1 MSRDE
6 RAAVN
11 SAVSSMPLAQVHLAV
26 VGVARNCERTL
37 RRDLQRLAQAVQG
50 CASVRFLIVESDS
63 TDASVALLQALQAEW
78 PNFGFIS
85 LGVQREAHPL
95 RTDRIAVSRNA
106 YLDALATEP
115 RLAQVTHVLVA
126 DMDGVCRDL
135 SPAGFS
141 SCFSLGVPWDAC
153 FANQGDY
160 YYDIWALRHPVWC
173 PGDAWREHAAL
184 KPILG
189 ETEATHVALFSR
201 MVHIPRDAAPIE
213 VHSAFGGLG
222 LYRKPALLAARY
234 QGLDAEGREVCEHVT
249 LHQRMRDK
257 GARLFINPAMISAHS
272 TKHGGRKKFFR
283 TLRRR
288 LWNGLRG
295 RGWR

>member
-1 MSRDE
+1 M
-6 RAAVN
+6 RAALS
-11 SAVSSMPLAQVHLAV
+11 SAALAQVHLAV
-26 VGVARNCERTL
+26 VGVARNCARTL

-63 TDASVALLQALQAEW
+63 TDATMALLQALQAEA

-85 LGVQREAHPL
+85 LGAQRAAHPL

-106 YLDALATEP
+106 CLDALATDP
-115 RLAQVTHVLVA
+115 RLSQATHVLVA

-135 SPAGFS
+135 SPAGLA
-141 SCFSLGVPWDAC
+141 SCFALAVAWDAC

-184 KPILG
+184 KPLLG
-189 ETEATHVALFSR
+189 ETEATNVALFSR

-222 LYRKPALLAARY
+222 LYRKAALLAARY

-249 LHQRMRDK
+249 LHQRMRDN
-257 GARLFINPAMISAHS
+257 GARLFINPAMISAHT
-272 TKHGGRKKFFR
+272 TKHGGRKKLLR

-288 LWNGLRG
+288 VWNGLCG

>member
-1 MSRDE
+1 MSSLTPD
-6 RAAVN
+6 
-11 SAVSSMPLAQVHLAV
+11 QVHLAV
-26 VGVARNCERTL
+26 VGVARNCARTL
-37 RRDLQRLAQAVQG
+37 RRDLQCLTQAVQS
-50 CASVRFLIVESDS
+50 CASVHFLIVESDS
-63 TDASVALLQALQAEW
+63 SDDTVALLQALQTEW
-78 PNFGFIS
+78 PDFGFIS
-85 LGVQREAHPL
+85 LGAQRETHPL

-106 YLDALATEP
+106 YLDALTNDA
-115 RLAQVTHVLVA
+115 RLSQVTHVLVA

-135 SPAGFS
+135 SSGGFN
-141 SCFSLGVPWDAC
+141 SCFSLALPWDAC

-160 YYDIWALRHPVWC
+160 YYDIWALRHPIWC
-173 PGDAWREHAAL
+173 PGDAWSEQAAL

-189 ETEATHVALFSR
+189 ETEATNVALFSR
-201 MVHIPRDAAPIE
+201 MVHIARDAAPIE

-222 LYRKPALLAARY
+222 LYRKSALLAARY
-234 QGLDAEGREVCEHVT
+234 QGLDAQGREVCEHVT
-249 LHQRMRDK
+249 LHQRMRDN
-257 GARLFINPAMISAHS
+257 GARLFINPAMISARS